1 MRTAR
6 TKTPFL
12 SGVAALGALLV
23 TSSQTFA
30 AGIGQPVPWQMDRQV
45 AVTENARDIH
55 TFEQGLHWLSLGISL
70 FVLALIVWCIYRFSE
85 KRNPTPSRTT
95 HNTAIEVAWTIIP
108 VLILVAVA
116 IPSFRLLRTQ
126 LSDPKADVTV
136 KVIGHAWYW
145 SYEYPQTDQGGGF
158 TFDANLDEDKQ
169 PKLLATDNDMVV
181 PVGKIV
187 KVQVTSAD
195 VIHSWAIPSFGGKID
210 AIPGRLNQW
219 WFKADREGVYYGQ
232 CSELCGARHAYM
244 PITVRVV
251 SEQAYA
257 EWLTEAKTKYAAID
271 NGARL
276 ADAR

>member
-1 MRTAR
+1 MRTAQA
-6 TKTPFL
+6 TKRSSWGL
-12 SGVAALGALLV
+12 AALGTLLV
-23 TSSQTFA
+23 SSSQAFA

-45 AVTENARDIH
+45 GVTENARDIH
-55 TFEQGLHWLSLGISL
+55 FFEQGVHWLSLAICV
-70 FVLALIVWCIYRFSE
+70 FVLGLILWCVYRFNE

-95 HNTAIEVAWTIIP
+95 HNTMIEVAWTIIP

-126 LSDPKADVTV
+126 LSDPKGDVNI

-145 SYEYPQTDQGGGF
+145 SYEYPADQGGGF

-181 PVGKIV
+181 PINKIV
-187 KVQVTSAD
+187 KIQVTSTD
-195 VIHSWAIPSFGGKID
+195 VLHSWAVPSFGFKID
-210 AIPGRLNQW
+210 AISGRLNQF
-219 WFKADREGVYYGQ
+219 WFKADREGTYHGQ
-232 CSELCGARHAYM
+232 CSELCGQRHAYM

-251 SEQAYA
+251 SDEAYA
-257 EWLTEAKTKYAAID
+257 QWLTEAKSKYARLD
-271 NGARL
+271 DGTKL

>member
-1 MRTAR
+1 MRTTQAQHR
-6 TKTPFL
+6 
-12 SGVAALGALLV
+12 SSWGVAALGALLG
-23 TSSQTFA
+23 SSSSALA
-30 AGIGQPVPWQMDRQV
+30 AGIGQPEPWQMSRQV
-45 AVTENARDIH
+45 PVTAEATDLLN
-55 TFEQGLHWLSLGISL
+55 FEHGLHWLAFGISV
-70 FVLALIVWCIYRFSE
+70 FVLVLILYCIFKFSE
-85 KRNPTPSRTT
+85 KANPTPSRTT
-95 HNTAIEVAWTIIP
+95 HNTMIEVAWTIIP

-116 IPSFRLLRTQ
+116 IPSFRTLRTQ
-126 LSDPKADVTV
+126 LSDPKADVMV
-136 KVIGHAWYW
+136 KVTGHAWYW
-145 SYEYPQTDQGGGF
+145 SYDYPAEGDKGGF
-158 TFDANLDEDKQ
+158 TFDANVDEEQQ

-181 PVGKIV
+181 PVGKVV